1 MINEVRNTVLS
12 IINKDNNGFITPDQ
26 FNLYADI
33 AQKEVFEGY
42 FHDYSRAVNKRNAH
56 MHTSGYGD
64 VTERLEEVISGF
76 AYAAPGVWNAILN
89 TFYINESTPP
99 TDPKI
104 YMLGTVMMVDGVT
117 IIEKVPNDKIAY
129 LRQSLDT
136 SPSAE
141 YPVYTLTEN
150 GLAVYPTSITGDG
163 NILINYIRYPKT
175 PKWTYNSISGGEPF
189 FNSAAVGYQ
198 DFELPESDKFNLI
211 TRILQYAGVEIREAD
226 VIKMA
231 KTEEVQQKQEQQ

>member
-64 VTERLEEVISGF
+64 VTERIEEVISGF
-76 AYAAPGVWNAILN
+76 SYTGIPGYDGA
-89 TFYINESTPP
+89 TFNIIPS
-99 TDPKI
+99 DPLV
-104 YMLGTVMMVDGVT
+104 YMLGTVTLSDGVT
-117 IIEKVPNDKIAY
+117 IVEKVPNDKIAY

-136 SPSAE
+136 APSTE
-141 YPVYTLTEN
+141 YPVYTLNEN
-150 GLAVYPTSITGDG
+150 GLTVYPSTINAFGQV
-163 NILINYIRYPKT
+163 IMNYIRYPKT

-189 FNSAAVGYQ
+189 FNPDPNIGYQ

-211 TRILQYAGVEIREAD
+211 TRILQYAGVEIREPQ
-226 VIKMA
+226 VVQMA

>member
-64 VTERLEEVISGF
+64 VTERIEEVISGF
-76 AYAAPGVWNAILN
+76 SYTGLSSDTI
-89 TFYINESTPP
+89 TPSLF
-99 TDPKI
+99 PKPSDA
-104 YMLGTVMMVDGVT
+104 YMLGTVTLADGVT

-136 SPSAE
+136 APSTE
-141 YPVYTLTEN
+141 YPVYTLTED
-150 GLAVYPTSITGDG
+150 GLTVYPNTITGT
-163 NILINYIRYPKT
+163 NALLINYIRYPKT

>member
-26 FNLYADI
+26 FNYYADI

-76 AYAAPGVWNAILN
+76 AVYPGILA
-89 TFYINESTPP
+89 YSNEGFFIKP
-99 TDPKI
+99 TDA
-104 YMLGTVMMVDGVT
+104 YMIGTVTLSDGVT
-117 IIEKVPNDKIAY
+117 IVEKVPNDKIAY

-136 SPSAE
+136 APSTE
-141 YPVYTLTEN
+141 YPVYTLNED
-150 GLAVYPTSITGDG
+150 GLTVYPTTINAFGQV
-163 NILINYIRYPKT
+163 IMNYIRYPKT
-175 PKWTYNSISGGEPF
+175 PKWTYTSISGGEPF
-189 FNSAAVGYQ
+189 FNNNPNIGYQ

-211 TRILQYAGVEIREAD
+211 TRILQYAGVEIREPQ
-226 VIKMA
+226 VVQMA
-231 KTEEVQQKQEQQ
+231 KTEEVQQKTEQQ

>member
-33 AQKEVFEGY
+33 AQKEIFEGY

-64 VTERLEEVISGF
+64 ITERLEEVISGF
-76 AYAAPGVWNAILN
+76 AYMGVPAYNGS
-89 TFYINESTPP
+89 TFNLGASEPLM
-99 TDPKI
+99 
-104 YMLGTVMMVDGVT
+104 YMIGTVTLTDTLT
-117 IIEKVPNDKIAY
+117 IVEKVPNNKVAY

-136 SPSAE
+136 APSTE
-141 YPVYTLTEN
+141 YPVYTLTED
-150 GLAVYPTSITGDG
+150 GLTVYPSTITG
-163 NILINYIRYPKT
+163 ILMNYIRYPKT

-198 DFELPESDKFNLI
+198 DFELPASDKFNLI

>member
-76 AYAAPGVWNAILN
+76 SYTGLSSDTI
-89 TFYINESTPP
+89 TPSLF
-99 TDPKI
+99 PKPSDA
-104 YMLGTVMMVDGVT
+104 YMLGTITLSDGVT
-117 IIEKVPNDKIAY
+117 IVDKVPNDKIAY
-129 LRQSLDT
+129 IRQSLDT
-136 SPSAE
+136 APSTE
-141 YPVYTLTEN
+141 YPVYTLTDD
-150 GLAVYPTSITGDG
+150 GLTVYPSTITGI
-163 NILINYIRYPKT
+163 NALIINYIRYPKT

-189 FNSAAVGYQ
+189 FNPDPAIGYQ

-211 TRILQYAGVEIREAD
+211 TRILQYAGVEIREPQ
-226 VIKMA
+226 VVQMA